1 MHKRNAL
8 QTELPAH
15 LTGVSKLIFRTYYL
29 QNHSYYQHLSA
40 ICYRQKNNNVA
51 SKQERR
57 PQEAPSQIN
66 CPNQYP
72 GYHDPDQREGKK
84 HPHLA
89 RQGTHATKWPPRA

>member
-66 CPNQYP
+66 CPINTGVIMIP
-72 GYHDPDQREGKK
+72 ING
-84 HPHLA
+84 
-89 RQGTHATKWPPRA
+89 RAKSTLT